1 VQVEWSS
8 YWEYLPGKQL
18 FSPNGSCCK
27 AFQVKQLIISNI
39 NKQYC
44 LQYSVYFCCMLKELE
59 ILKGIHPGIVLDRKL
74 KEKHLPKGK
83 FALYINEYPQ
93 TITAITKGKRKM
105 NTALAIKIEE
115 ALGLEEGYFMTL
127 QVFYDIKQ
135 ERLKQDTETPDL
147 SKLLPVTFWDTN
159 MEKIKWKTQAR
170 AVIERVFERGNK
182 EEQEEIIRFY
192 GREKVEEVLNKLPG
206 QKVKRK

>member
-1 VQVEWSS
+1 
-8 YWEYLPGKQL
+8 
-18 FSPNGSCCK
+18 
-27 AFQVKQLIISNI
+27 
-39 NKQYC
+39 
-44 LQYSVYFCCMLKELE
+44 
-59 ILKGIHPGIVLDRKL
+59 
-74 KEKHLPKGK
+74 
-83 FALYINEYPQ
+83 
-93 TITAITKGKRKM
+93 
-105 NTALAIKIEE
+105 
-115 ALGLEEGYFMTL
+115 MTL